1 MVARREDDGGR
12 GGVSAVVAGDDE
24 SHDGVP
30 RKLQREI
37 IAQESAWHILQLH
50 ELRGLD
56 FNAVNVAVVGVA
68 RYTVPF
74 GLTADNLERLLTG
87 QVFALFIVTVAAA
100 EVALGLAIVI
110 TMYRNQGSVEV
121 GEANTMRH

>member
-1 MVARREDDGGR
+1 MIGLEHFLIL
-12 GGVSAVVAGDDE
+12 SAVLFAIGLYG
-24 SHDGVP
+24 SLT
-30 RKLQREI
+30 RRNA
-37 IAQESAWHILQLH
+37 IAVLMSI
-50 ELRGLD
+50 ELL

-68 RYTVPF
+68 RYTIPF
-74 GLTADNLERLLTG
+74 GLAGDNVERLLTG

-121 GEANTMRH
+121 GEANIMRH